1 MIQTEGRLISL
12 EGIECSGKSTQS
24 RLITEYLTAHDIKA
38 LPMHEPG
45 GTVYGEALRAVLK
58 HPGIALPAV
67 YRAVEGNEDFAGLDF
82 KAELNLKRTAITELF
97 LFEAVRAEYANALIE
112 ILSQGISVIS
122 DRLMDSTT
130 AYQGGGRKLNQSLG
144 KDLIERMHRIAMQD
158 LWPDKTFFLHIGVE
172 EMQKRMATQSDDKNS
187 FFEKECGPDFYQR
200 AEKVYFEISH
210 QEPERFIVID
220 GKLPPLEVFEQI
232 RPYLDS
238 LFGIV

>member
-1 MIQTEGRLISL
+1 MEGKLISL

-24 RLITEYLTAHDIKA
+24 KLIMEYLTAQSIKA
-38 LPMHEPG
+38 LPLHEPG
-45 GTVYGEALRAVLK
+45 GTLYGEALRALLK
-58 HPGIALPAV
+58 HPHIALPAIH
-67 YRAVEGNEDFAGLDF
+67 RAVQGNEDFAGANFNTPDNF
-82 KAELNLKRTAITELF
+82 GRTAIAELF
-97 LFEAVRAEYANALIE
+97 LFEAVRAEYANAIAK
-112 ILSQGISVIS
+112 ILDDGISVIS

-130 AYQGGGRKLNQSLG
+130 AYQGGGRKLNDSLG
-144 KDLIERMHRIAMQD
+144 QDLIEKMHRLAMQG

-172 EMQKRMATQSDDKNS
+172 EMLRRTAMQNDDKNS

-200 AEKVYFEISH
+200 AETVYFEIAH
-210 QEPERFIVID
+210 QEPERFIVIN